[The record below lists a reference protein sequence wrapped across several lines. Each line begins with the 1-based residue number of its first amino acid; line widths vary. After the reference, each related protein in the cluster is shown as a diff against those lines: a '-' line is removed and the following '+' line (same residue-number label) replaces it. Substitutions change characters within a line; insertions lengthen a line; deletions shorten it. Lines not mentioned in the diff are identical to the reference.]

1 MTTTQSTQ
9 INGIDT
15 QAVQQLVEEVGR
27 DATKGMVTFGVQT
40 AWKGGTRGDTR
51 VSSYTMGGQD
61 HPRDFT
67 ISVDEPPELL
77 GTDLFPN
84 PQELLFAAL
93 NSCMMMGYVTVA
105 AVMGIAL
112 DSLEIETSG
121 TLDLRGYL
129 DLDPA
134 VKPGYDAVHYTVRIA
149 GDGTPEQFEQL
160 HQQVIKTS
168 VNRFNIE
175 QPVTVTS
182 DLVVI

>member
-1 MTTTQSTQ
+1 MTTTQNTN
-9 INGIDT
+9 INGIDV
-15 QAVQQLVEEVGR
+15 ASVEQLVGEVKQ
-27 DATKGMVTFGVQT
+27 DSAKGMVSFGVRT

-51 VSSYTMGGQD
+51 VSSFTMGGET

-77 GTDLFPN
+77 GTNAFPN

-105 AVMGIAL
+105 AVMGIRL
-112 DSLEIETSG
+112 ESLEIDTSG
-121 TLDLRGYL
+121 ELDLRGYL
-129 DLDPA
+129 DLDA
-134 VKPGYDAVHYTVRIA
+134 SVKPGYGAVHYTVHIA
-149 GDGTPEQFEQL
+149 GDGTPEQFQEL
-160 HQQVIKTS
+160 HEQVIKTS

-182 DLVVI
+182 DLVVG